1 MFQINLNAL
10 PSIQVPEILNSM
22 ILLEE
27 LLIDGNKIKV
37 LPSFLGKFSKLKHL
51 DASFNQLEV
60 ICPEI
65 GHCDNLVDLTLSSND
80 LKVSHDLLLFSR
92 NYQIYNT
99 DIMDPWEH
107 LY

>member
-1 MFQINLNAL
+1 MFQINQNAL
-10 PSIQVPEILNSM
+10 PSAQVPEILNSM

-65 GHCDNLVDLTLSSND
+65 GHCENIVDLTLSSND
-80 LKVSHDLLLFSR
+80 LKVSHDLWLFSL

>member
-1 MFQINLNAL
+1 MFQINQNNAL
-10 PSIQVPEILNSM
+10 PSTQVPEILNSM

-65 GHCDNLVDLTLSSND
+65 GHFDNLVDLTLSSND
-80 LKVSHDLLLFSR
+80 LKVSHDLSLFSL
-92 NYQIYNT
+92 NYQI
-99 DIMDPWEH
+99 
-107 LY
+107 

>member
-1 MFQINLNAL
+1 MFQINQNAL
-10 PSIQVPEILNSM
+10 PSVHQVPEILNSM

-27 LLIDGNKIKV
+27 LLMDGNKLKV

-65 GHCDNLVDLTLSSND
+65 GHCENIVDLTLSSND
-80 LKVSHDLLLFSR
+80 LKVSHDLWLFSL
-92 NYQIYNT
+92 NYKI
-99 DIMDPWEH
+99 
-107 LY
+107 

>member
-1 MFQINLNAL
+1 MFQINQNAL
-10 PSIQVPEILNSM
+10 PSVSQVPEILNSM

-27 LLIDGNKIKV
+27 LLMDGNKIKV

-80 LKVSHDLLLFSR
+80 LKVSHDLLWWFSL
-92 NYQIYNT
+92 NYKI
-99 DIMDPWEH
+99 
-107 LY
+107 

>member
-1 MFQINLNAL
+1 MFQINQNAL
-10 PSIQVPEILNSM
+10 PSVSQVPEILNSM

-27 LLIDGNKIKV
+27 LLMDGNKIKV

-80 LKVSHDLLLFSR
+80 LKVSHDLLRWFSL
-92 NYQIYNT
+92 NYKI
-99 DIMDPWEH
+99 
-107 LY
+107 